1 MDISNRL
8 PVNRA
13 AALVTGKGFK
23 YKSSKI
29 IDSFHSISP
38 SPIDR
43 KKCDYLRLRKGR
55 LTVLGYLLNKT
66 SKLVVR
72 CDCGI
77 YTVRTVKAVNNQYNK
92 ADMCQEC
99 KHLIYLKKYEIYRR
113 TGKQVEEWEI
123 Y

>member
-1 MDISNRL
+1 MDISNRS

-29 IDSFHSISP
+29 IDCFHSIGP
-38 SPIDR
+38 PPIDR
-43 KKCDYLRLRKGR
+43 AKCDYLRLRKGR
-55 LTVLGYLLNKT
+55 LTILGYLLNKT

-77 YTVRTVKAVNNQYNK
+77 YTVRTVKAIKNKNNK

-99 KHLIYLKKYEIYRR
+99 KHLIYLKRYEIYRR
-113 TGKQVEEWEI
+113 TGKQVEESEI